1 MRPIT
6 ELVDRRIALPGSG
19 DSAAAM
25 VATSAPVI
33 EKITTRIAAKMAPT
47 PLGKNPPWAVRL
59 LRSKPLSGHAP
70 TTNRT
75 PMTRNSTMAATLIPA
90 NQNSNSPKELT
101 EKRFVAVLSD
111 ISTRDASHSGI
122 PGAQNWTTLAPAP
135 ASKPMTITQ
144 KYQYSHPTEKPAQP
158 PSAERA

>member
-6 ELVDRRIALPGSG
+6 ELVDLRIALPGSG

-25 VATSAPVI
+25 VVTSAPVI
-33 EKITTRIAAKMAPT
+33 EKMTTRIAAKIAGT
-47 PLGKNPPWAVRL
+47 PWGKNPPCAVRL
-59 LRSKPLSGHAP
+59 LRSKPLFGQAP
-70 TTNRT
+70 TTYRT
-75 PMTRNSTMAATLIPA
+75 PISRNSTMAATLMPA

-101 EKRFVAVLSD
+101 ENRVVAVMSD
-111 ISTRDASHSGI
+111 ISTRDSSHRSM
-122 PGAQNWTTLAPAP
+122 PGAQNWTSLAPAT

-158 PSAERA
+158 PSAVRA